1 MDDFRIDSHK
11 LMYHVSRVNQW
22 LNGGN
27 IYPIYIEISP
37 SGKCNHRCYFCAF
50 DYLEYRNP
58 FINKD
63 VLMEM
68 LSEAARCG
76 VKSVMYAGE
85 GEPLLHKHID
95 QLILHAKRV
104 GIDVAV
110 TTNAVFFNDELAR
123 QCLASLTWIRAS
135 LDAGTK
141 ETYAKIH
148 HCHPDDFDLV
158 IENLTNAVKLKREN
172 AHTCSIGVQ
181 LLLLPENYRE
191 ITTLA
196 TLLKHIGVDYLI
208 IKPFS
213 KHPMSY
219 AHVDSAPPDSD
230 LRCLREEL
238 QQLSSDKFKIIFRYH
253 TMEKLWNGKR
263 AYGQCLGLP
272 FFAYIDSNG
281 NIYACS
287 AYLGDDR
294 FCYGNIYENFFS
306 EIWNGERR
314 RKVLETVENELD
326 VAQCREVCRL
336 DEINTYL
343 WELKHPPPHVN
354 FI

>member
-22 LNGGN
+22 LNGEN

-50 DYLEYRNP
+50 DYLEYKKP

-158 IENLTNAVKLKREN
+158 IENITNAVKLKREN

-181 LLLLPENYRE
+181 LLLLPENYGE

-219 AHVDSAPPDSD
+219 ATIDKNFHYGD
-230 LRCLREEL
+230 LLALDNQL
-238 QQLSSDKFKIIFRYH
+238 QGFSSDDFKIIFRVH
-253 TMEKLWNGKR
+253 AMEKLQNKEMPYKR
-263 AYGQCLGLP
+263 CLGLP
-272 FFAYIDSNG
+272 FFAYIDSIG

-287 AYLGDDR
+287 AFLGNDK
-294 FCYGNIYENFFS
+294 FCYGNIYDDSFS
-306 EIWNGERR
+306 EIWEGAQREQ
-314 RKVLETVENELD
+314 VLEMVATELD
-326 VAQCREVCRL
+326 VTQCREICRL
-336 DEINTYL
+336 DEINRYL
-343 WELKHPPPHVN
+343 WELKNPAPHVN